1 MDFKKFLNPALG
13 ASLVLVMWSGA
24 TSSAEAQYCTLDGA
38 LTCGDGTVCEPVS
51 ETQGLCCPGDPMTG
65 VPGVCIGPS
74 GPPAATVL
82 ASDLFQ
88 LLTLAQD
95 PALYGDL
102 FTGPWTNWYYDGRE
116 RGLAKLALMRGIL
129 ETYNLHDMYV
139 GSGVPLVTDPARSGL
154 ICETGPYT
162 SRTLDGTCN
171 DPTNP
176 LMGAQGTRFGRNVP
190 LAYGHPIP
198 GGMLTPNPR
207 TVSRELLR
215 RPRNGFKP
223 VTFLNNLAGAWT
235 QFQIHDWFDHGPAP
249 HSAPGSRRGRG
260 HYGRG
265 HGHGHG
271 HGGHGHYGGGHGH
284 GHGHGHGG
292 HMDPSNFIQI
302 PLDRDDPLRR
312 RYRMENLLIPPTRED
327 PTRVAGRDDA
337 LPPTFTNEVTHW
349 WDGSQVY
356 GSDQETA
363 DRLRAH
369 EGGKLLIRENGLLP
383 EGEGGYADTGMR
395 ENFWVGLELLHTVF
409 AQEHNAIAE
418 MLEANHPDWS
428 DERLFDTARM
438 INAALIAKI
447 HTLEWTPAILPNTSL
462 DTAMNTNWYGLNHFT
477 CPTLPPIPGLYP
489 NPVVYGVVGNPD
501 GRDLHDA
508 AYAMTEEFVSVYR
521 MHPLLPDHIEV
532 RNPRTGRGR
541 RVATERTREA
551 GGRALVERY
560 GMEKMLYSFGTTN
573 PGALVLENYPTFL
586 QDINIPGRGIMDMGT
601 TDIVRDRE
609 RGVPRY
615 NAARQLMGLPRV
627 ADFDTLTGGDKDLS
641 DKLEQVYGDI
651 DLVDL
656 MVGTMAEAQRP
667 SCYGFGETLFQ
678 VFTLMATRR
687 LQGDRFYTELYNADT
702 YTNEGLLWIE
712 MNSMKSILLRHYPEL
727 ADTGLASVANAF
739 YPWE

>member
-1 MDFKKFLNPALG
+1 MDFKQFLKAATLVALSLWIGG
-13 ASLVLVMWSGA
+13 AEKVD
-24 TSSAEAQYCTLDGA
+24 AQYCALDGS
-38 LTCGDGTVCEPVS
+38 LTCGDGTICEPVNS
-51 ETQGLCCPGDPMTG
+51 TTGLCCPDDPFAG
-65 VPGVCIGPS
+65 VPGVCIGPD

-82 ASDLFQ
+82 ASDLFE

-102 FTGPWTNWYYDGRE
+102 FTGPWTNWYYDDRE

-129 ETYNLHDMYV
+129 EANNLHDMYV

-190 LAYGHPIP
+190 LPFAHPDP
-198 GGMLTPNPR
+198 AAMMVPNPR
-207 TVSRELLR
+207 TISRELLA
-215 RPRNGFKP
+215 RPRGRRGFKP
-223 VTFLNNLAGAWT
+223 VPFLNNLAGAWT

-249 HSAPGSRRGRG
+249 ASAGSGHPHRGRGRG
-260 HYGRG
+260 HHRGRGRG
-265 HGHGHG
+265 HGYGHG
-271 HGGHGHYGGGHGH
+271 HGGHGGGG
-284 GHGHGHGG
+284 
-292 HMDPSNFIQI
+292 DVSFIEV
-302 PLDRDDPLRR
+302 PLERHDPLRR
-312 RYRMENLLIPPTRED
+312 RYRMDVLRIPETRAD
-327 PTRVAGRDDA
+327 PTRVPGRDDA
-337 LPPTFTNEVTHW
+337 LPPTYTNEVTHW
-349 WDGSQVY
+349 WDGSQIY
-356 GSDQETA
+356 GSDQATA

-369 EGGKLLIRENGLLP
+369 EGGRMLLDGDGLLP
-383 EGEGGYADTGMR
+383 KGERGYADTGFR

-409 AQEHNAIAE
+409 AKEHNAIAD
-418 MLEANHPDWS
+418 MLAAHYPDWS

-447 HTLEWTPAILPNTSL
+447 HTLEWTPAILPNSSL
-462 DTAMNTNWYGLNHFT
+462 DTAMNTNWYGLNRFT
-477 CPTLPPIPGLYP
+477 CPTLPPIPGVYP
-489 NPVVYGVVGNPD
+489 NPVVYGVVGNAE
-501 GRDLHDA
+501 GRELYDA

-521 MHPLLPDHIEV
+521 MHPLLPEELEV
-532 RNPRTGRGR
+532 RSPDRR
-541 RVATERTREA
+541 RVRRVPTAQSREA
-551 GGRALVERY
+551 GGRAMVERF
-560 GMEKMLYSFGTTN
+560 GMRDMLYSFGTTN
-573 PGALVLENYPTFL
+573 PGALVLENYPRFM
-586 QDINIPGRGIMDMGT
+586 QDIVIPGRGVMDMGT

-615 NAARQLMGLPRV
+615 NTARQLLGLPRV
-627 ADFDTLTGGDKDLS
+627 PDFDTLTGGDKRLTR
-641 DKLEQVYGDI
+641 KLERVYEGNI
-651 DLVDL
+651 DAVDL

-687 LQGDRFYTELYNADT
+687 LQGDRYYTELYNADT

-712 MNSMKSILLRHYPEL
+712 TSSMKSVLLRHYPEL
-727 ADTGLASVANAF
+727 ADTGLGTVANAF